1 MLSRIVMRLAR
12 NPGTEFTD
20 GDDHRGYSLV
30 APLQADGKLDV
41 EAFQAG
47 RAACVVR
54 RFAPDED
61 AINGV
66 LKRRG
71 QTWYFDYD
79 ASDDADDADDEPVH
93 RLGEHRFVV
102 GEYVSVADEDGRL
115 LAYKVTEVSP
125 LQS

>member
-1 MLSRIVMRLAR
+1 MTLSRIVMRLAR
-12 NPGTEFTD
+12 NPGTEFAD

-41 EAFQAG
+41 EGFQAR
-47 RAACVVR
+47 RADCSVR
-54 RFAPDED
+54 RFAPDEE
-61 AINGV
+61 AVNGV

-79 ASDDADDADDEPVH
+79 AAEDTDDEPVH
-93 RLGEHRFVV
+93 RLGEHRFAV
-102 GEYVSVADEDGRL
+102 GEYVSIADEDGRM

-125 LQS
+125 A

>member
-1 MLSRIVMRLAR
+1 MTLSRIVMRLAR
-12 NPGTEFTD
+12 NPGTEFAD

-30 APLQADGKLDV
+30 APLRADGKLDV
-41 EAFQAG
+41 DGFQAS
-47 RAACVVR
+47 RSACSVR

-61 AINGV
+61 AVTGV

-79 ASDDADDADDEPVH
+79 TSDDADDEPVH
-93 RLGEHRFVV
+93 RLGEHSFTV
-102 GEYVSVADEDGRL
+102 GEYVSVADEDGRM

-125 LQS
+125 LR

>member
-1 MLSRIVMRLAR
+1 MTLSRIVMRLAR
-12 NPGTEFTD
+12 NPGTEFAD
-20 GDDHRGYSLV
+20 GDDHRGYALV

-41 EAFQAG
+41 DSFQAH
-47 RAACVVR
+47 RADCSVR
-54 RFAPDED
+54 RFTAGED
-61 AINGV
+61 AVTGV

-79 ASDDADDADDEPVH
+79 AADDADDEPVH
-93 RLGEHRFVV
+93 RLGEHRFAV

-115 LAYKVTEVSP
+115 LAYKVTEVTP